1 MVEQTKV
8 FEENQKAVEIDF
20 MKQEESFRKRLAM
33 RKNGQ
38 TFHNAEWGNEST
50 IKMDS
55 ILKANLSPEESVD
68 LNSSDMNIGRLNFV

>member
-1 MVEQTKV
+1 MKEQAKV

-55 ILKANLSPEESVD
+55 ILKATLSPDQSVELIAD
-68 LNSSDMNIGRLNFV
+68 DI